1 MIELHTEIEINAGAE
16 KVWRVLADFAA
27 YPQWNPFI
35 KSISGELAVGARLS
49 VTLQPPGGRAMT
61 LSPRVRC
68 ADVGRELRWLG
79 RVLLPLVFD
88 GEHRFVL
95 EPVNGKTRFVHS
107 ERFRGMLVPFFR
119 RMLTVDTR
127 AGFVAMNEALKAR
140 VESAA

>member
-1 MIELHTEIEINAGAE
+1 MIELHTEIEINASAE
-16 KVWRVLADFAA
+16 NVWRVLSEFAA

-35 KSISGELAVGARLS
+35 KAISGELAVGARLS

-79 RVLLPLVFD
+79 RVLMPGIFD
-88 GEHRFVL
+88 AEHRFVL
-95 EPVNGKTRFVHS
+95 ETVNGKTRFIHS
-107 ERFRGMLVPFFR
+107 ERFGGMLVPFFR

-127 AGFVAMNEALKAR
+127 AGFIAMNEALKAR
-140 VESAA
+140 VEGTA